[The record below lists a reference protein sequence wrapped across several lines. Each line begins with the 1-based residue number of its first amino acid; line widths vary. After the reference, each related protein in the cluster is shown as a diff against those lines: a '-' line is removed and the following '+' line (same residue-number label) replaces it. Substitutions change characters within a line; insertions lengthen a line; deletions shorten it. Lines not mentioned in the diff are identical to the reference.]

1 MDLKAKMKGSK
12 HMGSACNAKSCKYNF
27 FFFSGGWKSPA
38 QMLFFYLGSK
48 DRLVE
53 ELRLE
58 KTSKIKYN
66 H

>member
-1 MDLKAKMKGSK
+1 MQRAV
-12 HMGSACNAKSCKYNF
+12 NIIF